1 MNLKRGR
8 IAEER
13 ETVEEREAMEVVGV
27 AEAQAAGRRAGGGAT
42 RGAGRS
48 RRRGAELEDAIL
60 DAAWDVLVE
69 HGYHGFTYEAV
80 AARAGTSRP
89 VLYRRW
95 PQHEDLL
102 LATLAKF
109 WQLIAVPDTGSLRDD
124 AVGFLRNADADRA
137 GMIMLM
143 SVQLAGYFRDTGTS
157 LTELRDTLLPAGQ
170 ATAFEMIVARA
181 VERGELPD
189 VRRSSRVVNLPLDL
203 LRHDMFMTMRTVPD
217 ESIVEIVDEVW
228 LPLLRMPVS

>member
-1 MNLKRGR
+1 MDPKRER
-8 IAEER
+8 IAGELG
-13 ETVEEREAMEVVGV
+13 ASG
-27 AEAQAAGRRAGGGAT
+27 AQAAERRADGGTTRDSGA
-42 RGAGRS
+42 S
-48 RRRGAELEDAIL
+48 RRRGPALEGAIL

-95 PQHEDLL
+95 PQRDDLL

-109 WQLIAVPDTGSLRDD
+109 WRLIEVPDTGSLRED
-124 AVGFLRNADADRA
+124 AIGFLRNADADRA
-137 GMIMLM
+137 GMITLM
-143 SVQLAGYFRDTGTS
+143 SVQLVGYFRDTGTS
-157 LTELRDTLLPAGQ
+157 LSDLRDTLLPPGQ

-189 VRRSSRVVNLPLDL
+189 VPRSSRVVNLPLDL
-203 LRHDMFMTMRTVPD
+203 LRHDMLMTMRAVSN

-228 LPLLRMPVS
+228 LPLLGVPAAPVPPQKP